1 LLPAPRL
8 YQRIGVL
15 KLATQVMNDKGAIAN
30 IPEGQ
35 PDAFQVVS
43 LATEIPSR
51 SFTAS

>member
-15 KLATQVMNDKGAIAN
+15 KLAIQVMNDKGAIAN

-35 PDAFQVVS
+35 PDAFQAVS